1 MSQTLLRDDD
11 LIVRSD
17 GALRR
22 ITLNRPQALNAIT
35 LDMAVVMTALLR
47 EWQSDP
53 KVGAVLLDGAGD
65 RGFCAGGDVR
75 ALYEA
80 AKSKPSKLASAADTL
95 PVRFW
100 AIEYKLNVLIA
111 RYAKPV
117 IAVMDGLV
125 MGGGVG
131 LSAHAAHRMV
141 TERTAVAMPEVG
153 IGFFPDV
160 GASFLLARAP
170 GCVGTYL
177 ALTGARLGAADAL
190 YCKLADIHVPADRL
204 IKLPA
209 VLASCR
215 SHDEVRAGLE
225 RLSTAPAPARLP
237 KEREW
242 IDGCHGG
249 DGLEEIIAR
258 LRTCRAESAQAALEI
273 MRNASPTSLKVTL
286 RNIRSAATFDRVEQS
301 FAQDYRIALAC
312 IAGHDFI
319 EGIRAAI
326 IDKDRKPRW
335 RPDKIEAVTREIVD
349 RHFRSVGELELTFE

>member
-1 MSQTLLRDDD
+1 MSETLLRDDD

-35 LDMAVVMTALLR
+35 LDMAVAMTALLR

-53 KVGAVLLDGAGD
+53 KVGAVLIDGAGD
-65 RGFCAGGDVR
+65 RGFCAGGDIR

-80 AKSKPSKLASAADTL
+80 TKSEPASAADAL
-95 PVRFW
+95 PARFW
-100 AIEYKLNVLIA
+100 ATEYKLNVLIA
-111 RYAKPV
+111 RYAKPI

-131 LSAHAAHRMV
+131 LSAHAAHRVV
-141 TERTAVAMPEVG
+141 TERSAVAMPEVG

-160 GASFLLARAP
+160 GAAFLLARAP

-177 ALTGARLGAADAL
+177 ALTGQRLGAADTL
-190 YCKLADIHVPADRL
+190 YCKLADIHVPVDRL

-209 VLASCR
+209 ALASCR

-225 RLSTAPAPARLP
+225 RLSAAPAPARLP

-242 IDGCHGG
+242 IDACCGG
-249 DGLEEIIAR
+249 DVLEEIIAR
-258 LRTCRAESAQAALEI
+258 LRACRAEGAQAALDV
-273 MRNASPTSLKVTL
+273 MRKASPTSLKVTL

-319 EGIRAAI
+319 EGIRAAV
-326 IDKDRKPRW
+326 IDKDRNPRW
-335 RPDKIEAVTREIVD
+335 RPDTIEAVTSEIVD